1 MIIPIFY
8 LFCYIVLSDFRS
20 IKGALLINLSCTL
33 LTHVHF
39 YRYMYFTTVQE
50 RSAKIEGASLDGTER
65 ESLFTT
71 GLIRP
76 VALALDNKLGKLFW
90 VDADLKRIESSDLTG
105 ESP

>member
-1 MIIPIFY
+1 VR
-8 LFCYIVLSDFRS
+8 FCAHGPGSHAVLR
-20 IKGALLINLSCTL
+20 
-33 LTHVHF
+33 
-39 YRYMYFTTVQE
+39 RYMYFTTVQE

-76 VALALDNKLGKLFW
+76 VALALDNRLGKLFW

-105 ESP
+105 ESCIYIRAVSVNALIYAINLAALTH

>member
-1 MIIPIFY
+1 MTLCADVIDR
-8 LFCYIVLSDFRS
+8 SDCVS
-20 IKGALLINLSCTL
+20 VC
-33 LTHVHF
+33 
-39 YRYMYFTTVQE
+39 RYMYFTTVQE
-50 RSAKIEGASLDGTER
+50 RSAKIERSSLDGTER

-105 ESP
+105 EFVKSINIFYNRINTSCPD

>member
-1 MIIPIFY
+1 
-8 LFCYIVLSDFRS
+8 
-20 IKGALLINLSCTL
+20 
-33 LTHVHF
+33 
-39 YRYMYFTTVQE
+39 MYFTTLQD

-90 VDADLKRIESSDLTG
+90 VDADLKRIESSDLSG
-105 ESP
+105 ELESVLHFLSPQAGGRYNTTLLCQGGADKLDKQ

>member
-1 MIIPIFY
+1 MFPGDTPS
-8 LFCYIVLSDFRS
+8 V
-20 IKGALLINLSCTL
+20 G
-33 LTHVHF
+33 
-39 YRYMYFTTVQE
+39 RYMYFTTVQE

-76 VALALDNKLGKLFW
+76 VALALDNKLAKLFW

-105 ESP
+105 KQRRIPLQCGFML